1 MTPQSE
7 LLNRNKAFASSFDK
21 ADLPVLPTLQ
31 TLIIACLDARTDPA
45 HLFGLELGD
54 AVVIRNTG
62 GRVTRAVIE
71 EVATLAALVRAAT
84 NGQEPRFNVILMQHT
99 QCGAQRLAQPEMQA
113 MMKEKMGIDVSE
125 YAIHDQRSD
134 LMGDIDRLC
143 AAVQVP
149 GGISVS
155 ATLYDVA
162 TGLVEEIAPA
172 KPLQDWRAER
182 VPTSTP
188 TSATL

>member
-21 ADLPVLPTLQ
+21 ADLPILPTLQ
-31 TLIIACLDARTDPA
+31 TLIACLDARTDPA

-71 EVATLAALVRAAT
+71 EVATLAALVRAAI

-113 MMKEKMGIDVSE
+113 MMKDKLGIDVSE

-172 KPLQDWRAER
+172 KSLQDWRAER
-182 VPTSTP
+182 IPTAAL
-188 TSATL
+188 TSASL